1 MKPLESISFFFRWM
15 VPSSSCRYC
24 LFVWFV
30 FCFFFLLWGC
40 VTDQCFLI
48 SYVYWLLPL
57 LIFFVFSQSLLYI
70 SGFVPSFFLCF
81 LVFYIIGDM
90 LTKSCLKFASFNVE
104 GLCNK
109 LDDNNFKND
118 ISKYGFITLVET
130 WLPTDEQVI
139 F

>member
-1 MKPLESISFFFRWM
+1 MSQSASFFDGWSHHL
-15 VPSSSCRYC
+15 VVVIVC
-24 LFVWFV
+24 LFGLFGLFLF
-30 FCFFFLLWGC
+30 FCCGDVSLISVSLL
-40 VTDQCFLI
+40 VRLLVITSIDLLCFLPI
-48 SYVYWLLPL
+48 P
-57 LIFFVFSQSLLYI
+57 FLYI

-90 LTKSCLKFASFNVE
+90 LTKSCLKFAPFNVE